1 MIDEKLIKEK
11 LFCICNDYEVEV
23 NVRDNGEVIE
33 VILDREYRYKSFAE
47 ALMSQEDYLLETKN
61 ELLSKFDN
69 EEQEI
74 LDIIERL
81 KKGDLCLKQII
92 IN

>member
-11 LFCICNDYEVEV
+11 LFCICNDYEAEV
-23 NVRDNGEVIE
+23 DVRDNGEVIE

-47 ALMSQEDYLLETKN
+47 ALMNWEDYLLETKN

-81 KKGDLCLKQII
+81 KKEALCSK
-92 IN
+92 

>member
-11 LFCICNDYEVEV
+11 LFCICNDYEAEV
-23 NVRDNGEVIE
+23 DVRDNGEVIE

-81 KKGDLCLKQII
+81 KKEALCSKQII